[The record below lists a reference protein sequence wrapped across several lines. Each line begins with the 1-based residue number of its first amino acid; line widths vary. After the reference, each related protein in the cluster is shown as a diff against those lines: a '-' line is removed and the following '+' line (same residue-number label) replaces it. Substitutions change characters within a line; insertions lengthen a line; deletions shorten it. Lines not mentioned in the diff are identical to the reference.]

1 MNERPNTNSAQHSIR
16 RHLAIG
22 VTTVVLLVGGVGGW
36 ASTTDI
42 AGAVI
47 AAGQLVVESS
57 VKKVQHPTGGV
68 VGELN
73 VREGDHVKVGDL
85 VVRLDETQ
93 TRAELDVIL
102 KGLDENAAR
111 RARMEAELSGADKVM
126 FAASLTARVKDP
138 EVAHLLKTEAELF
151 FVRKA
156 AREGQKSILREQAT
170 GLREQIAGKDKELN
184 WISQELVGVHEL
196 LKKNLVPFT
205 RVVQLERDA
214 ARIAGE
220 RGALLATIAQ
230 TELKILQVDED
241 MRQDVG
247 KDMADIRAKA
257 SELTE
262 KRVAAEDRL
271 KRIDIRA
278 PQNGVVHQL
287 NVHTV
292 GGVIAP
298 PSVAAEPIMLIV
310 PEADNLIV
318 EAKVQP
324 QDVDQLYVGQLAT
337 LRFSAF
343 NQRTTPELNGV
354 VSTVSPDVTVDQK
367 RPDQSYYVIRIKVS
381 DDEVARLGAVKLV
394 PGMPVEAFMQTDERT
409 VISYLIK
416 PIKDQVMRAFRE
428 K

>member
-1 MNERPNTNSAQHSIR
+1 MNGRPNTNSAQHSIR

-68 VGELN
+68 VGELY
-73 VREGDHVKVGDL
+73 VREGDHVKAGDV

-93 TRAELDVIL
+93 TRAELDLIL

-170 GLREQIAGKDKELN
+170 GLREQIAAKDKELD

-196 LKKNLVPFT
+196 LRKNF
-205 RVVQLERDA
+205 
-214 ARIAGE
+214 
-220 RGALLATIAQ
+220 
-230 TELKILQVDED
+230 
-241 MRQDVG
+241 
-247 KDMADIRAKA
+247 
-257 SELTE
+257 S
-262 KRVAAEDRL
+262 KRKE
-271 KRIDIRA
+271 
-278 PQNGVVHQL
+278 
-287 NVHTV
+287 
-292 GGVIAP
+292 
-298 PSVAAEPIMLIV
+298 
-310 PEADNLIV
+310 
-318 EAKVQP
+318 
-324 QDVDQLYVGQLAT
+324 
-337 LRFSAF
+337 
-343 NQRTTPELNGV
+343 
-354 VSTVSPDVTVDQK
+354 
-367 RPDQSYYVIRIKVS
+367 
-381 DDEVARLGAVKLV
+381 
-394 PGMPVEAFMQTDERT
+394 
-409 VISYLIK
+409 
-416 PIKDQVMRAFRE
+416 
-428 K
+428 